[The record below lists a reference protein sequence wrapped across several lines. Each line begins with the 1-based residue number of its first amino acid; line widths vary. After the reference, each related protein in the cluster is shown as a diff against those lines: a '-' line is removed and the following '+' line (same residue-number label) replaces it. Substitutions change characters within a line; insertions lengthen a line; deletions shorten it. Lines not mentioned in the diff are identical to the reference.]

1 MLIDIKLK
9 KKIDS
14 GIRSQW
20 PFEKYTS
27 THAFKSISPKW
38 PVYLAEILY
47 EVPSQQKIWDQQ
59 GPHME
64 FYMGPIW
71 APHMGLGWDLQHS
84 SMWYPHGQTH
94 MGHNM
99 GTIWVLFWI
108 WPRRPM
114 PANLC
119 RINF

>member
-38 PVYLAEILY
+38 PGIF
-47 EVPSQQKIWDQQ
+47 
-59 GPHME
+59 G
-64 FYMGPIW
+64 
-71 APHMGLGWDLQHS
+71 
-84 SMWYPHGQTH
+84 
-94 MGHNM
+94 
-99 GTIWVLFWI
+99 
-108 WPRRPM
+108 
-114 PANLC
+114 
-119 RINF
+119 